1 MVKKMSKNN
10 KEKLFVEIDEQLKKD
25 LNELSGPNGNKK
37 SISQNVRDILK
48 GYFKRQRNKKST

>member
-1 MVKKMSKNN
+1 MSKNN

-25 LNELSGPNGNKK
+25 LIELSGPNGNKK

-48 GYFKRQRNKKST
+48 GYFKRQRNKKAPN

>member
-1 MVKKMSKNN
+1 MSKNN

-25 LNELSGPNGNKK
+25 LNELSEPNGNKK
-37 SISQNVRDILK
+37 SISQNVRDSLK